1 MRITDTSVK
10 NPVAIYMIFAG
21 ILLFGLLAIF
31 RLPRDLFPDIE
42 LPTLTVVTVYP
53 GANTEQVEKEITKE
67 LEVVLASTENI
78 KKIQSFSKD
87 NVSTIS
93 LQFDWGT
100 DITEA
105 SANARDL
112 IELVK
117 YKLPRDAQQ
126 PIIMKINSSVMPV
139 VILGLQT
146 TNEETD
152 ISDLIEKVIS
162 PRLQHIDGVGTVMTI
177 AEPENEIAVEID
189 PLKAEKY
196 HLTIDYIATLMKS
209 LNLNVPAGS
218 LKSGI
223 WDLNVTVKGQV
234 PSIDAIK
241 DLPLTTYMGQVIRL
255 ADIAIVHKQFKQKD
269 EIARTHQQR
278 ATALLVQKQ
287 SQANALQVYQQV
299 MKEVSKIPMPKET
312 SLYEVFNTTEVI
324 QLSLIHIS
332 EPTRPY

>member
-31 RLPRDLFPDIE
+31 RLPRDLFSDIE
-42 LPTLTVVTVYP
+42 LPTLTVVTV
-53 GANTEQVEKEITKE
+53 
-67 LEVVLASTENI
+67 
-78 KKIQSFSKD
+78 
-87 NVSTIS
+87 
-93 LQFDWGT
+93 
-100 DITEA
+100 TEA

-241 DLPLTTYMGQVIRL
+241 DGASNPIG
-255 ADIAIVHKQFKQKD
+255 
-269 EIARTHQQR
+269 
-278 ATALLVQKQ
+278 
-287 SQANALQVYQQV
+287 
-299 MKEVSKIPMPKET
+299 
-312 SLYEVFNTTEVI
+312 
-324 QLSLIHIS
+324 
-332 EPTRPY
+332 